1 MSRFVSRRRSAAAI
15 SRGKKC
21 KPNAFFTA
29 RSIRRGS
36 RERPIRRSGTSYL
49 ALDLGEHGE
58 LRADERLFL
67 VASCHVVEGVDEFV
81 KKRDRYDLAAL
92 SQNR

>member
-1 MSRFVSRRRSAAAI
+1 VERNVSRTPSSQQGVFVGVAGSAPYDVQARAI
-15 SRGKKC
+15 SR
-21 KPNAFFTA
+21 F
-29 RSIRRGS
+29 
-36 RERPIRRSGTSYL
+36 
-49 ALDLGEHGE
+49 DLGEHGE

-67 VASCHVVEGVDEFV
+67 VASGHVVEGVDEFV